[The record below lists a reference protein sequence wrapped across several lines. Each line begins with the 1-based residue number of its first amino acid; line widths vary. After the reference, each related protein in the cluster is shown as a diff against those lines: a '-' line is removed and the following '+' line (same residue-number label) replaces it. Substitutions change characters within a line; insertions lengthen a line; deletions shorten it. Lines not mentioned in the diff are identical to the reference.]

1 MHDVIGTDG
10 VSPAYF
16 RFKARGQL
24 AYYQSAT
31 LINGT
36 VTKIDVPEGNTTTQP
51 FTVRAKLPSGEEATV
66 GARGV
71 ILATG
76 LTDIL
81 PDTPGIKQ
89 NWGKGIFWCPWCDGN
104 EHADQ
109 PLGILSGLDE
119 AASLSQEISTLNN
132 NVIAFVN
139 GTNTPEMRAAT
150 EKKFPGWEQ
159 YLEARNIKV
168 ENRTIAGLV
177 RLADGGVNEHPEAPT
192 FPEHDLFRV
201 DFTEGP
207 SVERA
212 AFFASFPNKQHSSVG
227 ADMGVR
233 LDGGRLAA
241 DPARGLMTNIPSVYA
256 IGDANADNVTNV
268 PHAMFSGKRAAVFLH
283 VALARQE
290 TAVIIAQHNGTSV
303 EERGLDL
310 EPRAVWEAMNG
321 GAADI
326 LDAGK
331 FEQ

>member
-1 MHDVIGTDG
+1 
-10 VSPAYF
+10 
-16 RFKARGQL
+16 
-24 AYYQSAT
+24 
-31 LINGT
+31 
-36 VTKIDVPEGNTTTQP
+36 
-51 FTVRAKLPSGEEATV
+51 
-66 GARGV
+66 
-71 ILATG
+71 
-76 LTDIL
+76 
-81 PDTPGIKQ
+81 
-89 NWGKGIFWCPWCDGN
+89 
-104 EHADQ
+104 
-109 PLGILSGLDE
+109 
-119 AASLSQEISTLNN
+119 
-132 NVIAFVN
+132 
-139 GTNTPEMRAAT
+139 MRAAT

-159 YLEARNIKV
+159 YLEARNITV

-177 RLADGGVNEHPEAPT
+177 RLADGGVDEHPEAPT

-241 DPARGLMTNIPSVYA
+241 DPTRGLMTNIAGVYA
-256 IGDANADNVTNV
+256 IGDANADNTTNV
-268 PHAMFSGKRAAVFLH
+268 PHAMFSGKRSAVFLH

-290 TAVIIAQHNGTSV
+290 TAALLAQNNGTSV
-303 EERGLDL
+303 GERDLDL

-326 LDAGK
+326 LDAGE